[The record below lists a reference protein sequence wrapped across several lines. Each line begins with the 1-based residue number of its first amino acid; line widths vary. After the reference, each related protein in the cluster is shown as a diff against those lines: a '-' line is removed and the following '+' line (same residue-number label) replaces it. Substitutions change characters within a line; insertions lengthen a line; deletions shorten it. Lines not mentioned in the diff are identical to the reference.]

1 MSPSA
6 FWEWTAAT
14 IEIYGETYWIKLREG
29 RGDQLT
35 SLIPMHPSLLQIFRD
50 TDGQEM
56 YRFMGRPNKV
66 FPRKDVVPFKEFNP
80 DNTMR
85 GMSRLEPLRSTLA
98 NEDSARRSMA
108 STWKNGTRPSGVVTS
123 ERELGTLGRERLKMA
138 FQSEHEGTGNHG
150 RVVVL
155 EDGVT
160 FAPIEANAVEMA
172 YLQARELNRE
182 EVAGVFDLP
191 PSAL

>member
-1 MSPSA
+1 MLQHHDVWHWVKTLVGS
-6 FWEWTAAT
+6 F
-14 IEIYGETYWIKLREG
+14 
-29 RGDQLT
+29 DQALCVM
-35 SLIPMHPSLLQIFRD
+35 PMHPSLFQIFRD

-123 ERELGTLGRERLKMA
+123 ERELG
-138 FQSEHEGTGNHG
+138 
-150 RVVVL
+150 
-155 EDGVT
+155 
-160 FAPIEANAVEMA
+160 
-172 YLQARELNRE
+172 
-182 EVAGVFDLP
+182 
-191 PSAL
+191 